1 MAPRAPLQ
9 PRSWLHSPAVRA
21 AQAGAGLVLCAMI
34 ASPFTNSARAQEPLD
49 AGSSMREQVACSACA
64 ALEAMMPAGEGPF
77 FYRSFEPAN
86 AGSRLHPSLENTAF
100 TYDNALAAMALYAC
114 DRAEKAR
121 RVVDA
126 LIVAQATDRHYSDGR
141 LRNAYRSGPVSQ
153 AEESIL
159 LPGYWDAG
167 ANQWIEDGYQVG
179 SATGSTAWGALA
191 FLTAF
196 AEENEPVFRQAA
208 VDVMAWVNTQ
218 TRDPL
223 GKGYFGGFF
232 GHEPAPQLQTWKS
245 TEHNIDVYAAN
256 RWLEDLDGGA
266 QWAEAA
272 ESADVLLEA
281 MWRPDTGSLHIGTLP
296 DSDAPNL
303 TSSGL
308 DAQLWAPIGTD
319 RFADRTDE
327 IMAWTEDN
335 HGIGEGTV
343 SGFDFND
350 DRDGIWL
357 EGTAQAALTYRL
369 TGAAEKAEPLFATIA
384 ENFAPNGLVYATA
397 DEELT
402 TGLSV
407 GPASEPG
414 DFKYYRLP
422 HVGATA
428 WAALAAL
435 DWNPFTGRRESAA
448 TPLEPPACLPKP

>member
-1 MAPRAPLQ
+1 
-9 PRSWLHSPAVRA
+9 
-21 AQAGAGLVLCAMI
+21 
-34 ASPFTNSARAQEPLD
+34 
-49 AGSSMREQVACSACA
+49 MRESVACSACA
-64 ALEAMMPAGEGPF
+64 ALDALMPDGEGPY
-77 FYRSFEPAN
+77 FYRSFDAAN

-100 TYDNALAAMALYAC
+100 TYDNALAAIALYAC
-114 DRAEKAR
+114 DNPEKAR
-121 RVVDA
+121 RVADA
-126 LIVAQATDRHYSDGR
+126 LIVAHATDRHYHDGR

-153 AEESIL
+153 AEESVL
-159 LPGYWDAG
+159 LPGYWDAN
-167 ANQWIEDGYQVG
+167 ANLWIEDGYQVG

-191 FLTAF
+191 LMTAN
-196 AEENEPVFRQAA
+196 AEEGEPIFLQTAM
-208 VDVMAWVNTQ
+208 DVMDFINAQ
-218 TRDPL
+218 TRDPA

-256 RWLEDLDGGA
+256 RWLESLDGGA
-266 QWAEAA
+266 GWAGAA
-272 ESADVLLEA
+272 EGADALLEA

-296 DSDAPNL
+296 DSDMPNL

-308 DAQLWAPIGTD
+308 DAQLWAPIATS
-319 RFADRTDE
+319 RFADRADE
-327 IMAWTEDN
+327 IMAWTEEN
-335 HGIGEGTV
+335 HGIGGPAVT
-343 SGFDFND
+343 GFDFND

-384 ENFAPNGLVYATA
+384 ENFATSGLVYATA

-407 GPASEPG
+407 GPASQPG

-448 TPLEPPACLPKP
+448 TPLEPPSCRPKP